1 MIVLKNEIEIKD
13 LPMLLRRRV
22 VAILEDKN
30 MNAVTK
36 KNLLKDAYDV
46 VFTCDM
52 KIRLEE
58 MSSATILK
66 EAA

>member
-1 MIVLKNEIEIKD
+1 
-13 LPMLLRRRV
+13 MLLRRRV

-46 VFTCDM
+46 VFTCDL

>member
-1 MIVLKNEIEIKD
+1 MIVLNKEIEIKD
-13 LPMLLRRRV
+13 LPSILRNQV
-22 VAILEDKN
+22 IKILEDKN

-46 VFTCDM
+46 TFTCDM
-52 KIRLEE
+52 KFRLDE
-58 MSSATILK
+58 MYSTTPMK

>member
-1 MIVLKNEIEIKD
+1 MIVLNNEIEIKD
-13 LPMLLRRRV
+13 LPSILRNQLIK
-22 VAILEDKN
+22 ILEDKN

-46 VFTCDM
+46 TFTCDM
-52 KIRLEE
+52 KFRLDE
-58 MSSATILK
+58 MYSTTPMK